1 MTPKRKELSCFQR
14 GQIIG
19 AWKMGTTLRKIAQML
34 DYPHSTVQKVIKAY
48 KDYGYAKPP
57 PRKGR
62 PKVLT
67 ERNKRALL
75 RVVKKDRKAI
85 LTGKILYTITTSH
98 TVNSLLTFIL
108 TLILYKEIKN
118 NLTDST
124 SKVVSEK
131 TIQRELHESGYFGR
145 VGARKPYVDERN
157 RKKRLNWAKERKSWK
172 SEWEKVIWSDE
183 SYFRLF
189 NGDGRRWVWR
199 QPMERYKADCLIPTQ
214 KSKQD
219 GIMVWGCFHKNGLGP
234 LVRLEGRVNS
244 RDYINL
250 LQGRFLPYLD
260 TLGDKE
266 NFVFQEDNAPI
277 HKSRLSTEWKANNNL
292 INLPWP
298 PQSPDLNPIEHLW
311 DVLERKIRAR
321 GPLPKNKEKLWQR
334 LQEEWLQIDNS
345 VIQTLV
351 DSMPRRVAAVI
362 DSKGSPTKY

>member
-34 DYPHSTVQKVIKAY
+34 DYSHSTVQKVIKAY

-199 QPMERYKADCLIPTQ
+199 QLSDHHTRE
-214 KSKQD
+214 S
-219 GIMVWGCFHKNGLGP
+219 
-234 LVRLEGRVNS
+234 VRVT
-244 RDYINL
+244 
-250 LQGRFLPYLD
+250 
-260 TLGDKE
+260 TLG
-266 NFVFQEDNAPI
+266 F
-277 HKSRLSTEWKANNNL
+277 SRLPAELLDSFLLSLNRYP
-292 INLPWP
+292 I
-298 PQSPDLNPIEHLW
+298 SDLNKIYQYSRIFYPTICIRLLW
-311 DVLERKIRAR
+311 ILFNLRVK
-321 GPLPKNKEKLWQR
+321 QR
-334 LQEEWLQIDNS
+334 L
-345 VIQTLV
+345 
-351 DSMPRRVAAVI
+351 
-362 DSKGSPTKY
+362 